1 MNINHSKESLINEP
15 LISIITVVF
24 NGIEHLEETILSV
37 ANQTY
42 CNIEYIIIDGGSDDG
57 TLEIIKKYPHIIDLW
72 VSENDNG
79 IYDAMNKGAKLATGS
94 HLGFLNASDMY
105 FTDAIQHVVNA
116 ISKNDFDYCFAPAIV
131 RTESGQDIFTA
142 HPIHNFVYQQGQY
155 MGMPAPHMTTFIK
168 VQVFREMGG
177 YDLSFLLSSDFDL
190 LLRLTKDSQ
199 NMQSLEQ
206 PIGAFRLGG
215 VSGSYKTH
223 MDNFYVFKKHKMHF
237 LRRLFVVIYFTA
249 RTFVAKNL
257 FTKMVKYIQRYFR
270 KTN

>member
-42 CNIEYIIIDGGSDDG
+42 CNIEYIVIDGGSDDG
-57 TLEIIKKYPHIIDLW
+57 TLEIIKKYLHIIDLW

-142 HPIHNFVYQQGQY
+142 HPINNFVYQQGQY
-155 MGMPAPHMTTFIK
+155 MGMPAPHM
-168 VQVFREMGG
+168 
-177 YDLSFLLSSDFDL
+177 
-190 LLRLTKDSQ
+190 
-199 NMQSLEQ
+199 
-206 PIGAFRLGG
+206 
-215 VSGSYKTH
+215 VS
-223 MDNFYVFKKHKMHF
+223 M
-237 LRRLFVVIYFTA
+237 
-249 RTFVAKNL
+249 
-257 FTKMVKYIQRYFR
+257 
-270 KTN
+270 